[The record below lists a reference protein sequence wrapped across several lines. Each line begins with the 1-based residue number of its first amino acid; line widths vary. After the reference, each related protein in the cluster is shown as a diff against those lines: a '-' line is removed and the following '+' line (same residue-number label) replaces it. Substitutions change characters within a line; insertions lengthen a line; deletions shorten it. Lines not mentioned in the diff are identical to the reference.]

1 MYEDLKKQFIIEV
14 KELLNKTQ
22 EKLLLLEKDQN
33 NKQLIEDIFRSMHTI
48 KGAAG
53 IYGYE
58 NLSKLAHSF
67 ENIFSIIRDK
77 LLKVNNN
84 IITVALSAID
94 VMFSIITNN
103 NIDNTL
109 INNLIDKL
117 NNIISKSSKNT
128 KSTEK
133 QKVKLNTYYILFE
146 PNADIEERGIKIKS
160 ILSDFENFEFKIIT
174 ELTDKERIQK
184 NKYPKFYEIIVATK
198 YSAEDLKAIFLFTPK
213 EVKII
218 KIIDLNLFENKNF
231 VDFYNKAI
239 KILPSLSEREK
250 LIKNYAN
257 IVKSDTHNNKEKD
270 LKENK
275 DSKQTNIINVFY
287 DQTQNLLEYI
297 KIPSRK
303 LDELL
308 SLTSELIINNSQLK
322 ESAKNNNS
330 KKIKELSENIT
341 KIINN
346 IKETTLNLRL
356 IEINSILPPYY
367 RLVRDLSKKFNK
379 KIEFIPEG
387 TDTHIDKTILD
398 KLSNP
403 LMHILRNAIDH
414 GIETPQER
422 KAKGKGEK
430 GIIRFITYQSNA
442 NIIIQIQD
450 DGRGIDLEQVK
461 QVAIEKGFIQP
472 ETKLSTNEIYDL
484 LFYPGFT
491 MSKRITEISGR
502 GVGMDAIKQAILDLR
517 GDIEIDSEINLGT
530 SITIKLPIT
539 LSILET
545 LHFSAANINFLI
557 PISNIKKTD
566 KVYIDKLRYHSGKR
580 VIINDEIIPYFDI
593 NKLLGIE
600 NNNSTIKYYALIN
613 NGRKPFILFF
623 DKIHGEYQ
631 AVIKNLGPVFKTLD
645 IFIGAS
651 ILANGDV
658 AYILDTHKV
667 QKKFFSYTNLN

>member
-1 MYEDLKKQFIIEV
+1 M
-14 KELLNKTQ
+14 
-22 EKLLLLEKDQN
+22 
-33 NKQLIEDIFRSMHTI
+33 
-48 KGAAG
+48 
-53 IYGYE
+53 
-58 NLSKLAHSF
+58 
-67 ENIFSIIRDK
+67 
-77 LLKVNNN
+77 
-84 IITVALSAID
+84 
-94 VMFSIITNN
+94 
-103 NIDNTL
+103 
-109 INNLIDKL
+109 
-117 NNIISKSSKNT
+117 
-128 KSTEK
+128 
-133 QKVKLNTYYILFE
+133 
-146 PNADIEERGIKIKS
+146 
-160 ILSDFENFEFKIIT
+160 
-174 ELTDKERIQK
+174 
-184 NKYPKFYEIIVATK
+184 
-198 YSAEDLKAIFLFTPK
+198 
-213 EVKII
+213 
-218 KIIDLNLFENKNF
+218 
-231 VDFYNKAI
+231 
-239 KILPSLSEREK
+239 SEREK

-472 ETKLSTNEIYDL
+472 ETKLSKNEIYDL